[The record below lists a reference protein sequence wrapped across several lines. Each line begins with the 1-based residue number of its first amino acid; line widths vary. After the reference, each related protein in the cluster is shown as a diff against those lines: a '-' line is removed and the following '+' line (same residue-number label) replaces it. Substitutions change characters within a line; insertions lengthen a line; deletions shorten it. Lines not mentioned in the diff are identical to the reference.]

1 MLHLQHKCCLDA
13 ANAAARVQRKDIA
26 GNDQHLASL
35 WYLCYA
41 NGIKSDDY
49 LAVFLLRIDLL
60 GLTTGEIIL
69 IRISPR

>member
-13 ANAAARVQRKDIA
+13 ANAAAGVQRKDIA
-26 GNDQHLASL
+26 GNDQDLAGL
-35 WYLCYA
+35 WCLCCE

-60 GLTTGEIIL
+60 GLTPGEIIL